1 MKRVFLAVLAIA
13 MVFSIALGEAYA
25 ADAKSSSVKSK
36 NKGFAKKLEAQ
47 GLTTC
52 EVCTKGMAE
61 AIKEACVA
69 GTCLALDLGFD
80 AICEAVF
87 WETIVGIPTCP
98 VAGIILNVACES
110 GGGVASILVDIDP
123 LTKKICKK
131 AKICP

>member
-25 ADAKSSSVKSK
+25 ADAKSSSK
-36 NKGFAKKLEAQ
+36 NTGFAKKLEAQ
-47 GLTTC
+47 GQNTC

-61 AIKEACVA
+61 VIKELSVF

-98 VAGIILNVACES
+98 VAGVILNVACET
-110 GGGVASILVDIDP
+110 GGGIAGILINIDP
-123 LTKKICKK
+123 LTKQICKK
-131 AKICP
+131 AKQCP